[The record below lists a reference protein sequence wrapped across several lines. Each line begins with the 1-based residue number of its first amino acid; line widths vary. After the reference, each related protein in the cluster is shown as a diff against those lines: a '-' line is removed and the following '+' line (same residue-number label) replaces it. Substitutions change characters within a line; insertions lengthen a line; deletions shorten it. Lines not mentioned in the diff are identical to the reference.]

1 VANRTYF
8 PRASFFSSFAC
19 APRSV
24 ALILPFFVSF
34 LLSLLLKDKE
44 SAGEKQIVYFNIGE
58 SLGG

>member
-44 SAGEKQIVYFNIGE
+44 SAGEKAD
-58 SLGG
+58 SLF